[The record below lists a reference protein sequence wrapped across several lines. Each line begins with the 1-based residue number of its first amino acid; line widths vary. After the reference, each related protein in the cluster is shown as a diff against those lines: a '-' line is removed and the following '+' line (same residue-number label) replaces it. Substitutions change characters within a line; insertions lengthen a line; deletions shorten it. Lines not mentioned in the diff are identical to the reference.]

1 MTRASQLALAA
12 SVALGAF
19 LINDNMSLTQP
30 SSLVSRAEAR
40 IGQPLSPVSVAGVA
54 RRQTR
59 RAVYGGGVYGG
70 AYGGGYGGGVYGGAY
85 GGGYGGV
92 YHGALYGAYASAYV
106 DAPGALAV
114 ARRAAWGD
122 YGYGGWNDY
131 ATRNSIVCEPGTNIR
146 FGDGLLYLC
155 Q

>member
-59 RAVYGGGVYGG
+59 RAVYGGV
-70 AYGGGYGGGVYGGAY
+70 GYGGVGYGGVY

-114 ARRAAWGD
+114 ARRAAWGN
-122 YGYGGWNDY
+122 YGYGGGWNDY
-131 ATRNSIVCEPGTNIR
+131 ATRNSIVCEPGTTIR